1 MPLKDRGKKLR
12 EFININHKLVNS
24 HTLFYET
31 VDGKIPAKEFLL
43 SLDYDMRAKMI
54 RTLEMLQKN
63 GPALREPQSKELD
76 DGIFELRAKFGSNI
90 SRLFYFYDE
99 GRIVLLT
106 NGFVKKTQK
115 TPKKEIELAKTYRAD
130 YYARKEKL

>member
-1 MPLKDRGKKLR
+1 MN
-12 EFININHKLVNS
+12 EYN
-24 HTLFYET
+24 TLFYET

>member
-1 MPLKDRGKKLR
+1 MN
-12 EFININHKLVNS
+12 EYNTI
-24 HTLFYET
+24 FYET
-31 VDGKIPAKEFLL
+31 SDGKIPVKEFLI

-63 GPALREPQSKELD
+63 GPALREPHSKELE

-90 SRLFYFYDE
+90 SRVLYFYDKE
-99 GRIVLLT
+99 RLVLLT

-115 TPKKEIELAKTYRAD
+115 TPMQEIELAKAYRTD
-130 YYARKEKL
+130 YYARKGK